1 MATKNT
7 LEKAQAHLERL
18 RRESLE
24 TVIAANKIV
33 YSGVQQIA
41 DSELKLL
48 NESYRSAVRS
58 LKKSRDAGSHR
69 DAVGAQIE
77 ILQETANRVIGAA
90 RETLHI
96 VIETRKELT
105 QLVRRHANGASVPV
119 AKADAAV
126 KQARRAVKETVAKA
140 RRSTSRRAPQARASV
155 SAATATK
162 PAKTRKPAGKR
173 ATRKVSAT
181 VNAPNSR
188 ANAATTR
195 AKRANAKA
203 TPAGA
208 NAATSAPAA
217 AAATTGNDSK
227 AAGSAA

>member
-1 MATKNT
+1 M
-7 LEKAQAHLERL
+7 ERL

-33 YSGVQQIA
+33 YNGVQQIA

-58 LKKSRDAGSHR
+58 LKKSRDTGSRR

-96 VIETRKELT
+96 VLETRKELT
-105 QLVRRHANGASVPV
+105 QLVRRHADGAAVPV

-126 KQARRAVKETVAKA
+126 KQARKAVKETTATARRASSKASRTRPPARKTAKA
-140 RRSTSRRAPQARASV
+140 
-155 SAATATK
+155 ATK
-162 PAKTRKPAGKR
+162 PAKPRKATGKR
-173 ATRKVSAT
+173 STATTSGAAT
-181 VNAPNSR
+181 KAPNSR

-195 AKRANAKA
+195 AKRASAKA
-203 TPAGA
+203 TTPK
-208 NAATSAPAA
+208 AATPPPAVPPAA
-217 AAATTGNDSK
+217 GNDDKISGP
-227 AAGSAA
+227 AA